1 MRTKNK
7 EGHVGSALR
16 TKNGKSDAPATHPAN
31 LEELQSAHADLN
43 RRLAD
48 AQIPIRHRRK
58 VQALLADVQ
67 KTIKAQEKQAAAE
80 SGGAAIERAGELL
93 ASADT
98 IANVAVVMGE
108 IPNVDADALR
118 GAIDWIRQK
127 TPASAVLLV
136 TTDGAK
142 VTLIAGMSKDA
153 VKRGLKAG
161 DLIKTIAPHVGGR
174 GGGRPDMAQGGGN
187 DPEGIP
193 QALAAAQEWAK
204 ARLA

>member
-1 MRTKNK
+1 MC
-7 EGHVGSALR
+7 
-16 TKNGKSDAPATHPAN
+16 
-31 LEELQSAHADLN
+31 
-43 RRLAD
+43 
-48 AQIPIRHRRK
+48 RK
-58 VQALLADVQ
+58 PSRPR
-67 KTIKAQEKQAAAE
+67 KKQAAAE

-193 QALAAAQEWAK
+193 QALAAAPRVGQGAVGLTARGRNPHSCGQTHVGKLMWDRLSSRSSTGRLRVSTGWK
-204 ARLA
+204 AGPTHFHYGQLNSPPSGR

>member
-1 MRTKNK
+1 
-7 EGHVGSALR
+7 
-16 TKNGKSDAPATHPAN
+16 

-48 AQIPIRHRRK
+48 AQIPIRHRRE

-142 VTLIAGMSKDA
+142 VTLIAGMSK
-153 VKRGLKAG
+153 
-161 DLIKTIAPHVGGR
+161 GR
-174 GGGRPDMAQGGGN
+174 GESAD
-187 DPEGIP
+187 
-193 QALAAAQEWAK
+193 
-204 ARLA
+204 